1 MSCEVEKKNKQTIFY
16 LYKLREAFN
25 PWSIC
30 RAQRF
35 P

>member
-1 MSCEVEKKNKQTIFY
+1 MSCEVEKKNKTIFY

-30 RAQRF
+30 RAQQF